1 MFLHPPWPSCRVRSE
16 TGERGR
22 SFGGDGRTSRIRRP
36 PQPLAL
42 VTPRRSRYPALLQL
56 ANVAQPP
63 ERHHP
68 EAVIPSTGSASGS
81 SADALT
87 RTVPTRSAINFGTSR
102 LRIFGG
108 VNTGELP
115 GRVARYLG
123 RDGVDAVVRRKFSD
137 GEWYVKLPESV
148 RGCDVFLVFSTC
160 GPSISDAI
168 MELLITID
176 AVKRA
181 HAAQVTVV
189 MPYYGYARADRL
201 VEKREALSSKLM
213 ANLITRAG
221 ADRMVLMDIHSA
233 QSCGYFDIPVDH
245 LYASSVLVSYLWSR
259 VQPQREGNINAA
271 AATTDSLVVVAP
283 DVGGVARARAFAKAL
298 NDAPLAIIDKRRSGH
313 NVAEVMNLIGE
324 VHGKTA
330 VLVDDMI
337 DTAGTI
343 CAGARLLRQHGAERV
358 FAMATHPVFSGPAR
372 QRLSEPGLFEEVI
385 VTDTVPVLPEKQFPQ
400 LRVVSVDA
408 LIGEQIWFIHRDFSV
423 GRSTVL

>member
-1 MFLHPPWPSCRVRSE
+1 M
-16 TGERGR
+16 
-22 SFGGDGRTSRIRRP
+22 
-36 PQPLAL
+36 
-42 VTPRRSRYPALLQL
+42 
-56 ANVAQPP
+56 AQPP

-68 EAVIPSTGSASGS
+68 DAVTPSTGSASDN
-81 SADALT
+81 SAGAFT
-87 RTVPTRSAINFGTSR
+87 RTVPARSAINFGTSR

-115 GRVARYLG
+115 DRVARYLG

-245 LYASSVLVSYLWSR
+245 LYASSALVSYLWSR
-259 VQPQREGNINAA
+259 MQPQREASIHAT

-423 GRSTVL
+423 GRSAVL